1 MIANELGVSISTKIN
16 PEYVRPNDNRVVVGS
31 NEKIR
36 NDIGWKPSRNL
47 SLTLR
52 DMVLFAQQMD

>member
-36 NDIGWKPSRNL
+36 KDN
-47 SLTLR
+47 
-52 DMVLFAQQMD
+52 MVKRIQVYGGCLGAERRRRP